1 MDQNLKNGIAAQG
14 YDVVSFF
21 DGNPKKGNATIA
33 SNYNDGQFQFSSEA
47 NKTKFENTPEAFAPQ
62 YGGYCAIAMSEGAK
76 ANPNP
81 KSWEVRDGKLY
92 FFTRMLF
99 GIIDAKRQWVK
110 DPLAKRDLADAAWEA
125 LQKEEG
131 VSNN

>member
-1 MDQNLKNGIAAQG
+1 MKQNLINGIAAQG

-21 DGNPKKGNATIA
+21 DGKPKKGNESIT
-33 SNYNDGQFQFSSEA
+33 SKYDGGVFQFSSEE
-47 NKTKFENTPEAFAPQ
+47 NKVKFEKDAENYTPQ
-62 YGGYCAIAMSEGAK
+62 YGGYCAIAMSEGAE

-92 FFTRMLF
+92 FFTRMFF

-110 DPLAKRDLADAAWEA
+110 KPEELRALADTAWA
-125 LQKEEG
+125 GMNK
-131 VSNN
+131 

>member
-1 MDQNLKNGIAAQG
+1 MKQNLKNGIAAQG

-21 DGNPKKGNATIA
+21 NGSPKKGNEAYT
-33 SNYNDGQFQFSSEA
+33 STYNDAKYLFASLED
-47 NKTKFENTPEAFAPQ
+47 KEEFEKSPEAYTPQ
-62 YGGYCAIAMSEGAK
+62 YGGFCAIAMSEEK
-76 ANPNP
+76 EVNPNP

-110 DPLAKRDLADAAWEA
+110 KPEELRALADTAWA
-125 LQKEEG
+125 KM
-131 VSNN
+131 NA

>member
-1 MDQNLKNGIAAQG
+1 MNQNLKNGIAAQG

-21 DGNPKKGNATIA
+21 NSNPKKGSQNFIT
-33 SNYNDGQFQFSSEA
+33 NHNNGKFLFSPKD
-47 NKTKFENTPEAFAPQ
+47 NKDKFEGSPEAFAPQ
-62 YGGYCAIAMSEGAK
+62 YGGFCVIAMSEGAE

-81 KSWEVRDGKLY
+81 KSREVRDGKLY

-110 DPLAKRDLADAAWEA
+110 DPITKRDLADAAWT
-125 LQKEEG
+125 KMN
-131 VSNN
+131 S

>member
-1 MDQNLKNGIAAQG
+1 MKQNLIDGIAAQG

-21 DGNPKKGNATIA
+21 DGKPKKGTTTIT
-33 SNYNDGQFQFSSEA
+33 SKYNGGVFQFSTEE
-47 NKTKFENTPEAFAPQ
+47 NKTKFEQNAEGYTPQ
-62 YGGYCAIAMSEGAK
+62 YGGYCAIAMSEGAE

-110 DPLAKRDLADAAWEA
+110 KPEELRDLADIAWIEMN
-125 LQKEEG
+125 K
-131 VSNN
+131 

>member
-1 MDQNLKNGIAAQG
+1 MKQNLKNGLAAQD

-21 DGNPKKGNATIA
+21 DSNPTKGSENFST
-33 SNYNDGQFQFSSEA
+33 NYGGG
-47 NKTKFENTPEAFAPQ
+47 KFLFYSKENRERFEESPEAFTPQ
-62 YGGYCAIAMSEGAK
+62 YGGFCAIAMSEGAE

-110 DPLAKRDLADAAWEA
+110 DPLAKRDLADAAWA
-125 LQKEEG
+125 KMN
-131 VSNN
+131 S

>member
-1 MDQNLKNGIAAQG
+1 MLQNLKNGIGAQG

-21 DGNPKKGNATIA
+21 NGSPKKGSENFTA
-33 SNYNDGQFQFSSEA
+33 NFNDAKYLFSSKE
-47 NKTKFENTPEAFAPQ
+47 NLTKFESSPASYTPQ
-62 YGGYCAIAMSEGAK
+62 YGGFCAIAMSEDK
-76 ANPNP
+76 EVNPNP

-110 DPLAKRDLADAAWEA
+110 KPEELRAQADAAWA
-125 LQKEEG
+125 KK
-131 VSNN
+131 NA

>member
-1 MDQNLKNGIAAQG
+1 MKQNLKEGIAAQE

-21 DGNPKKGNATIA
+21 DGKPKKGNSSITA
-33 SNYNDGQFQFSSEA
+33 SYDNGTFYFASEV
-47 NKTKFENTPEAFAPQ
+47 NKSKFEKSPEKFAPQ
-62 YGGYCAIAMSEGAK
+62 YGGYCAIAMSEGAE

-110 DPLAKRDLADAAWEA
+110 KPEELRDLADAAWA
-125 LQKEEG
+125 KMN
-131 VSNN
+131 S

>member
-1 MDQNLKNGIAAQG
+1 MKQNLKNGVAAQG

-21 DGNPKKGNATIA
+21 NGTPSKGKPSYTA
-33 SNYNDGQFQFSSEA
+33 NYNEAQYQFASEA
-47 NKTKFENTPEAFAPQ
+47 NKTKFETSPEAYAPQ
-62 YGGYCAIAMSEGAK
+62 YGGFCAIAMSENK
-76 ANPNP
+76 EVNPNP

-110 DPLAKRDLADAAWEA
+110 KPAELRDLADKYWSEMNA
-125 LQKEEG
+125 
-131 VSNN
+131 